1 MLNAPTSKGTMSRIV
16 TPRPTAAS
24 VSELECEGGVVRIE
38 PLGGDRWCI
47 SVHPKQGL
55 HVRAN
60 RWVSRYPLGLI
71 REIQATKGL
80 YVCDEIMREEDPR
93 YVEHY
98 LRHEMLSYVQPAAF
112 RGKRILDFGCGSG
125 ASSVVLARLLPECE
139 IVGVELAERLL
150 RIARLRAE
158 HFGLR
163 RVRFLR
169 SPSGDTLP
177 EDLGSFEFVLFSA
190 VFEHLLPPERRAL
203 LPLVWS
209 RLEPGGV
216 LFLNQTPYRYSP
228 VEVHTTGGMPAINY
242 LPDRLTLRIV
252 SRFSRRYSGQVTWER
267 LLRDGIRGGTV
278 AEVLGILRQHGR
290 PVLLDPRADV
300 GDRIDLWYGALSAR
314 HRWLKRAIRSGLKLI
329 KLTSGRVITP
339 SLALAIRRG

>member
-1 MLNAPTSKGTMSRIV
+1 MSAPTAI
-16 TPRPTAAS
+16 
-24 VSELECEGGVVRIE
+24 ELESEGGIVGLE
-38 PLGGDRWCI
+38 PLPGDRWKI
-47 SVHPKQGL
+47 SVRPKAGL
-55 HVRAN
+55 QVRAN

-98 LRHEMLSYVQPAAF
+98 LRHEMLSYLQPAAF

-125 ASSVVLARLLPECE
+125 ASSVVLSRLLPECE

-158 HFGLR
+158 HFGLQ

-169 SPSGDTLP
+169 SPAGNALP
-177 EDLGSFEFVLFSA
+177 EELGEFDFVLFSA

-203 LPLVWS
+203 LPLVWN
-209 RLEPGGV
+209 RLKPGGI

-228 VEVHTTGGMPAINY
+228 VEVHTTGGMPLINY
-242 LPDRLTLRIV
+242 LPDGATLGIV
-252 SRFSRRYSGQVTWER
+252 RRFSRRYSGEVTWER

-278 AEVLGILRQHGR
+278 AEILAILLEHGR
-290 PVLLDPRADV
+290 PVLLEPRAEV
-300 GDRIDLWYGALSAR
+300 GDRIDLWYGGLSAR
-314 HRWLKRAIRSGLKLI
+314 HGWLKRAIRTGLKLL
-329 KLTSGRVITP
+329 KLASGSVITP
-339 SLALAIRRG
+339 SLALAIRRE